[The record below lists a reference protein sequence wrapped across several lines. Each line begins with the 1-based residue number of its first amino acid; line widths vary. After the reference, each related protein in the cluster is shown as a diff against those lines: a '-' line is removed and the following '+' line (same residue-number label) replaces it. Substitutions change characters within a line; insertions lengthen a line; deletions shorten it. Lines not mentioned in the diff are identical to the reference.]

1 MIKQR
6 TYDEIVQSIRNN
18 IYERDPR
25 VDSKAG
31 TFVSDVLVQ
40 PQADELAAAYIDMK
54 IMEINQSILTAT
66 GYDLDRLGMNYFTYR
81 HAGTK
86 ASGRVRFFI
95 KNSNKYGVTKD
106 AFPEEVSIP
115 EGLEVATAATATSDQ
130 LVFKTLSSAYMTQ
143 QQMWD
148 MANTDESTGYRYI
161 ELPIECEAVGSAG
174 NVEAGEVSAFYS
186 DTVEGIVAVYNSLA
200 LTGGSDNED
209 DNSLRMRIMLSVLGA
224 SICTKNGYLKWVIQ
238 KDNVNDAFVVG
249 AGDYLMYRDGGYINA
264 AGSYTY
270 GLGGMVDIWVRG
282 ELPITYTNQF
292 TVTTSYK
299 TGIGQEGDYE
309 GVPCHDLVL
318 DFQPVLQIVSIKSAN
333 TGYAFENAEN
343 FEIEYG
349 YSGTS
354 TLEKTYYKD
363 VLWDFSVTE
372 KFTDTEYYPM
382 DVVDDTEVEVLRKQ
396 VNAELLRLMDEMTNV
411 SFNLNWKTMYY
422 EDISSY
428 DVTPMFRKVS
438 YNGNCYKL
446 IALDKR
452 LNGRMFV
459 KKNNRIYLRVYQ
471 NPDFVLINM
480 PYSDEQKTISQK
492 GNDIGGSV
500 YSKDVIHFTDTGK
513 EKIQDGDML
522 QITYT
527 TNALIS
533 TLQNEMNA
541 MRILTADILIRQ
553 AKKVDIQIIVNLNI
567 ESTYDST
574 TIKNTI
580 ATALS
585 TYINSMKRLGGRI
598 EDSEIVTIIR
608 SLSGV
613 DHVDIENVT
622 LCKVGGADVNEIILD
637 DNEYFNLY
645 TLSLNVTSGST
656 VES

>member
-1 MIKQR
+1 M
-6 TYDEIVQSIRNN
+6 
-18 IYERDPR
+18 
-25 VDSKAG
+25 
-31 TFVSDVLVQ
+31 
-40 PQADELAAAYIDMK
+40 
-54 IMEINQSILTAT
+54 
-66 GYDLDRLGMNYFTYR
+66 
-81 HAGTK
+81 
-86 ASGRVRFFI
+86 
-95 KNSNKYGVTKD
+95 
-106 AFPEEVSIP
+106 
-115 EGLEVATAATATSDQ
+115 
-130 LVFKTLSSAYMTQ
+130 
-143 QQMWD
+143 
-148 MANTDESTGYRYI
+148 
-161 ELPIECEAVGSAG
+161 
-174 NVEAGEVSAFYS
+174 
-186 DTVEGIVAVYNSLA
+186 
-200 LTGGSDNED
+200 
-209 DNSLRMRIMLSVLGA
+209 
-224 SICTKNGYLKWVIQ
+224 
-238 KDNVNDAFVVG
+238 
-249 AGDYLMYRDGGYINA
+249 
-264 AGSYTY
+264 
-270 GLGGMVDIWVRG
+270 
-282 ELPITYTNQF
+282 
-292 TVTTSYK
+292 
-299 TGIGQEGDYE
+299 
-309 GVPCHDLVL
+309 
-318 DFQPVLQIVSIKSAN
+318 
-333 TGYAFENAEN
+333 
-343 FEIEYG
+343 
-349 YSGTS
+349 
-354 TLEKTYYKD
+354 
-363 VLWDFSVTE
+363 
-372 KFTDTEYYPM
+372 
-382 DVVDDTEVEVLRKQ
+382 
-396 VNAELLRLMDEMTNV
+396 
-411 SFNLNWKTMYY
+411 
-422 EDISSY
+422 
-428 DVTPMFRKVS
+428 
-438 YNGNCYKL
+438 

>member
-1 MIKQR
+1 MPAMSMNAKF
-6 TYDEIVQSIRNN
+6 
-18 IYERDPR
+18 
-25 VDSKAG
+25 SK
-31 TFVSDVLVQ
+31 FS
-40 PQADELAAAYIDMK
+40 
-54 IMEINQSILTAT
+54 S
-66 GYDLDRLGMNYFTYR
+66 
-81 HAGTK
+81 
-86 ASGRVRFFI
+86 S
-95 KNSNKYGVTKD
+95 
-106 AFPEEVSIP
+106 
-115 EGLEVATAATATSDQ
+115 
-130 LVFKTLSSAYMTQ
+130 FKTLSSAYMTQ

-186 DTVEGIVAVYNSLA
+186 DTIEGIVAVYNSLA

>member
-1 MIKQR
+1 
-6 TYDEIVQSIRNN
+6 
-18 IYERDPR
+18 
-25 VDSKAG
+25 
-31 TFVSDVLVQ
+31 
-40 PQADELAAAYIDMK
+40 
-54 IMEINQSILTAT
+54 
-66 GYDLDRLGMNYFTYR
+66 
-81 HAGTK
+81 
-86 ASGRVRFFI
+86 
-95 KNSNKYGVTKD
+95 
-106 AFPEEVSIP
+106 
-115 EGLEVATAATATSDQ
+115 
-130 LVFKTLSSAYMTQ
+130 
-143 QQMWD
+143 
-148 MANTDESTGYRYI
+148 
-161 ELPIECEAVGSAG
+161 
-174 NVEAGEVSAFYS
+174 
-186 DTVEGIVAVYNSLA
+186 
-200 LTGGSDNED
+200 
-209 DNSLRMRIMLSVLGA
+209 
-224 SICTKNGYLKWVIQ
+224 
-238 KDNVNDAFVVG
+238 
-249 AGDYLMYRDGGYINA
+249 
-264 AGSYTY
+264 
-270 GLGGMVDIWVRG
+270 
-282 ELPITYTNQF
+282 
-292 TVTTSYK
+292 
-299 TGIGQEGDYE
+299 
-309 GVPCHDLVL
+309 
-318 DFQPVLQIVSIKSAN
+318 
-333 TGYAFENAEN
+333 
-343 FEIEYG
+343 
-349 YSGTS
+349 
-354 TLEKTYYKD
+354 
-363 VLWDFSVTE
+363 
-372 KFTDTEYYPM
+372 M